1 MCRFVHSATMEDR
14 QAWIKRRRESK
25 LLNGRI
31 KDDTIPLHVKKV
43 KVLGQTYLPTSS
55 LVHSVVPNKLIEMEG
70 FLI

>member
-1 MCRFVHSATMEDR
+1 MCRFVHSASVEDR
-14 QAWIKRRRESK
+14 RVWIKRRRESK

-55 LVHSVVPNKLIEMEG
+55 WLNSVVPTKLIEMEA